1 MKLSKS
7 ETLLIQILIIMV
19 VIAVGFFI
27 FLSPMMNLIQ
37 THKLAIL
44 SGESQLQEMNMVIEQ
59 ADSSK
64 PLIETLRKQAA
75 EKAKSVYPLLANV
88 QVDDELMNLA
98 YQTNTTLSMLLI
110 EDFNEEGSENAD
122 AAVPGIV
129 KQATITLLGEID
141 NLYRFI
147 DAVNNYSKSMVIAS
161 VAVENGTETKADI
174 VFYAGRY
181 VGNSIK
187 KGSDQHAKG

>member
-88 QVDDELMNLA
+88 
-98 YQTNTTLSMLLI
+98 
-110 EDFNEEGSENAD
+110 
-122 AAVPGIV
+122 
-129 KQATITLLGEID
+129 
-141 NLYRFI
+141 
-147 DAVNNYSKSMVIAS
+147 
-161 VAVENGTETKADI
+161 
-174 VFYAGRY
+174 
-181 VGNSIK
+181 
-187 KGSDQHAKG
+187 

>member
-64 PLIETLRKQAA
+64 PLIEILRKQAA

-161 VAVENGTETKADI
+161 VAVENSTETKADI
-174 VFYAGRY
+174 VLYFMQADM
-181 VGNSIK
+181 SAI
-187 KGSDQHAKG
+187 Q